1 MEVSRKLLERLI
13 VPLECVYTHNT
24 MTLMFFVGA
33 GGVGHVVGN
42 KLPEGRVEPWK
53 WRLQNIHREGNHEAS
68 EDTALGMHLRISRVY
83 PNYVEI
89 EWKWYKS
96 YRR

>member
-42 KLPEGRVEPWK
+42 KLPEGRVEP
-53 WRLQNIHREGNHEAS
+53 
-68 EDTALGMHLRISRVY
+68 
-83 PNYVEI
+83 
-89 EWKWYKS
+89 
-96 YRR
+96 